1 MSAMIVFW
9 GAGVCHPEDLWSI
22 YFSFA
27 TWRIQSFLWPPSA
40 GLSRYLSRDL
50 LGWPHSVRSLQCR
63 KPVGHLCCKLYCF
76 VFLEFLEIQRR
87 NAVLSSSLWGTN
99 VGSRWTEGPDGR
111 RAAVTVIS
119 VVGRRDWMSVTAR
132 RYFTTAA
139 VWPFGR
145 RALPPRIRHR

>member
-1 MSAMIVFW
+1 MSVTQKISGPFIFLLRLDGSNRFSGHLQQDCLCIFPEVFW
-9 GAGVCHPEDLWSI
+9 GDLI
-22 YFSFA
+22 
-27 TWRIQSFLWPPSA
+27 LC
-40 GLSRYLSRDL
+40 
-50 LGWPHSVRSLQCR
+50 SLQCR

-119 VVGRRDWMSVTAR
+119 VVGRSDWMSVTAR